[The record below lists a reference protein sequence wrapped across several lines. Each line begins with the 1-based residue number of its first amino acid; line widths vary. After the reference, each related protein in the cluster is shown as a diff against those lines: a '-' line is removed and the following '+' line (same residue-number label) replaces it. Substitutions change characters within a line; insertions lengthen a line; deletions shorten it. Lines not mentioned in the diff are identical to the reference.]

1 MIDAIKNF
9 VRGNWI
15 AVLTG
20 GAGILIGA
28 LVTDYSSF
36 RAANREIV
44 KKQIEASE
52 KAEQDMNS
60 ILQKFADKALGKRL
74 TTADDLQTLKL
85 SVKDS
90 FAAAER
96 LKTHF
101 PDAAKE
107 VDQFSDALVKL
118 QKSAENLSGP
128 ANGKDFVES
137 VSKYYAT
144 KKILGERIAAAQT
157 RWRPI

>member
-1 MIDAIKNF
+1 MIETIKKLLAENWKAI
-9 VRGNWI
+9 
-15 AVLTG
+15 LTG
-20 GAGILIGA
+20 CVGLVIGA

-36 RAANREIV
+36 RASNRETV
-44 KKQIEASE
+44 NKQIEASE
-52 KAEQDMNS
+52 KADHDMNL
-60 ILQKFADKALGKRL
+60 ILQKFADKALGKSA
-74 TTADDLQTLKL
+74 TTADDLQTLK
-85 SVKDS
+85 STVQDS

-101 PDAAKE
+101 PDASRE
-107 VDQFSDALVKL
+107 VDQFADALVRL

-128 ANGKDFVES
+128 ANGQDFVRS

-144 KKILGERIAAAQT
+144 KKTLGERITEAQT